1 MAFFEENNGGSLP
14 QEPKKP
20 DENMTSNPSDSADS
34 VNPINS
40 TPVSEPVPE
49 PDSAPAT
56 DFLAD
61 SQPEPQQ
68 SQPPVQQPYY
78 IPQQQPQG
86 PKDHKDSGKKLS
98 KGSKIFISVIAVITC
113 LVMIGSAIGIAG
125 ALNGNNAGNS
135 TVSTPIDNTGSTV
148 SSPNVTLDTLIT
160 RESENNLSVEE
171 AYDKVVQSVVGI
183 KTYVLSSIEVYA
195 EGTGMIISED
205 GYILTC
211 YHVVEDCNS
220 ITVTTNDGSTY
231 EATIAAYDANTDIAV
246 LKINAT
252 GLTPVEFGSS
262 DDTGV
267 GQFVLAVGNPG
278 GEQLSS
284 SLTFGVLSG
293 KQRESSLAGYN
304 TLLQFDAAVNPGNSG
319 GPLCNLSG
327 QVIGLVSSKIAD
339 IDYEGIGFAI
349 PSDEVLPIVQNLL
362 ENGYV
367 TGRVRLG
374 ITVSQYEDY
383 IVTANNLPGSVY
395 VVEVAA
401 GTDAAAQGIR
411 EGDIITAVDGE
422 AITST
427 SQMVSI
433 IRSHEA
439 GDKIKISIFR
449 KQGGLTDT
457 LTLTV
462 TLYEDKG
469 Q

>member
-1 MAFFEENNGGSLP
+1 MAFFDENNGGDLP

-20 DENMTSNPSDSADS
+20 EENMTPNTEPANSA
-34 VNPINS
+34 
-40 TPVSEPVPE
+40 PVSEPVPE
-49 PDSAPAT
+49 PDSAPKV

-61 SQPEPQQ
+61 SQPTPQQ
-68 SQPPVQQPYY
+68 QPEQPQPYY
-78 IPQQQPQG
+78 VPQQQPQN
-86 PKDHKDSGKKLS
+86 PKGDKDKGKKLT
-98 KGSKIFISVIAVITC
+98 KGSKIFISVIAIITC
-113 LVMIGSAIGIAG
+113 LVVIGSSIGVVT
-125 ALNGNNAGNS
+125 ALNGNNATTSGQ
-135 TVSTPIDNTGSTV
+135 TVSTASNTDNNTV

-171 AYDKVVQSVVGI
+171 AYDKVVTSVVII
-183 KTYVLSSIEVYA
+183 KTYVMSSVDVYA
-195 EGTGMIISED
+195 EGSGMIISDD

-220 ITVTTNDGSTY
+220 MTVTTNDGDTY
-231 EATIAAYDANTDIAV
+231 EATVVAYDANTDIAI
-246 LKINAT
+246 LKIDAS

-262 DDTGV
+262 DDAAI

-278 GEQLSS
+278 SEELSS

-293 KQRESSLAGYN
+293 KQRESSLASYN

-339 IDYEGIGFAI
+339 VDYEGIGFAI

-395 VVEVAA
+395 VVEVAS
-401 GTDAAAQGIR
+401 GTDAEAKGIQT
-411 EGDIITAVDGE
+411 GDIITAVDGE
-422 AITST
+422 AISST
-427 SQMVSI
+427 SQLVTI

-439 GDKIKISIFR
+439 GDKITLSIYR
-449 KQGGLTDT
+449 KKGGMTET
-457 LTLTV
+457 QSITV

>member
-1 MAFFEENNGGSLP
+1 MAFFEENNGGP

-20 DENMTSNPSDSADS
+20 EENMTPNPIDS
-34 VNPINS
+34 VNPA
-40 TPVSEPVPE
+40 SEPIPE

-61 SQPEPQQ
+61 SQPSPQQ
-68 SQPPVQQPYY
+68 PQQPQEPLQPYY
-78 IPQQQPQG
+78 IPQQQPQN
-86 PKDHKDSGKKLS
+86 PKGDKDQGKKLS
-98 KGSKIFISVIAVITC
+98 KGSKIFISVIAVVTC

-148 SSPNVTLDTLIT
+148 SSPDITLDTLIT

-195 EGTGMIISED
+195 EGTGMIISDD

-220 ITVTTNDGSTY
+220 ITVTTNDGSAY
-231 EATIAAYDANTDIAV
+231 EATMVAYDANTDIAV
-246 LKINAT
+246 LKINAS

-349 PSDEVLPIVQNLL
+349 PSDEILPIVQNLL

-395 VVEVAA
+395 VIEVAP
-401 GTDAAAQGIR
+401 GTDAAAQGIQ
-411 EGDIITAVDGE
+411 EGDIITAIDGE

-433 IRSHEA
+433 IRSHGA

-457 LTLTV
+457 LTITV